1 MNSSLSQHFSGTQTT
16 LSTTQRGRDNG
27 YAKWP
32 PVVERVDNLGYIEL
46 PDQPFYSHDIG
57 RSSEL
62 GGRIYYLNGDTMC
75 NDAGI
80 ASNSY
85 QLVLDRKRATE
96 ARYLSIDK
104 EGFVEPLI
112 DKDEEET
119 HYLSLPE
126 NKTKR
131 VAFWCFGGIV
141 EISPGLGWVWYQKYF
156 IDHSDNSHDLVGIG
170 LARIS
175 QDKHAYGI
183 AGQLSSARMPGLMF
197 LINEPLFGSFC
208 TLVDGDMVYLWG
220 QKDSDIFLAR
230 VPKANCQH
238 RHMYQYWNGS
248 AYISQITEAASILRD
263 FQHGQF
269 FQSDLFGPHLWMFI
283 GCTRWADSQVMIGM
297 SCRLEGPW
305 DMHPIHLA
313 TGIKDP
319 VNYRYCIYPHP
330 WATNMAKGKLLVTW
344 CDHWPGGVIA
354 AKIRFATV
362 SSNHWAHI
370 PLSGYSSEWIPRR
383 HSYMCQRL
391 IHADRVVCTA
401 LSKSSEACRDN
412 GLTLDE
418 LMNPRRLSVRG
429 IDQHR
434 VELAVNMIRDSLAIA
449 RKEEMA
455 DQHAASE
462 ESSQI
467 NLGERL
473 IRKIIKH
480 ACG

>member
-1 MNSSLSQHFSGTQTT
+1 MNSPLSQHFSGTQTT

-32 PVVERVDNLGYIEL
+32 PVVERVDNLGYIEV

-156 IDHSDNSHDLVGIG
+156 IDHSDNSHDLVGVG

-197 LINEPLFGSFC
+197 RINEPLFGSFC

-269 FQSDLFGPHLWMFI
+269 FQSDL
-283 GCTRWADSQVMIGM
+283 
-297 SCRLEGPW
+297 
-305 DMHPIHLA
+305 
-313 TGIKDP
+313 
-319 VNYRYCIYPHP
+319 
-330 WATNMAKGKLLVTW
+330 
-344 CDHWPGGVIA
+344 
-354 AKIRFATV
+354 
-362 SSNHWAHI
+362 
-370 PLSGYSSEWIPRR
+370 
-383 HSYMCQRL
+383 
-391 IHADRVVCTA
+391 
-401 LSKSSEACRDN
+401 KSSEACRDN

-429 IDQHR
+429 IDQHGI
-434 VELAVNMIRDSLAIA
+434 ELAVNMIRDSLAIA
-449 RKEEMA
+449 RKEERA

-462 ESSQI
+462 ESSQTH
-467 NLGERL
+467 LGESL